1 VLESGGATVSPEGGP
16 WRRLV
21 NLRQNMAERGRGA
34 LWIDPGDRLPH
45 AGPSGEWRASA
56 PNPGRQRGWHW
67 RLLRWTLLGM
77 LWAVILAGGVIG
89 YFALTLPPVADLLA
103 GDRRP
108 SVTLLG
114 SDGSVV
120 ATFGDL
126 FGEPLHLKD
135 LPPYVPEAVIATEDR
150 RFYHHFGLDPIGL
163 ARAAY
168 VNLRA
173 GHVVQ
178 GGSTITQQLAKNL
191 FLTPERTLARK
202 IQEALLALWLEHKFT
217 KDQLLE
223 IYLNRVY
230 LGAGTYGVDAA
241 AQRYFDKSARDVS
254 LYEAAAI
261 AGLLKA
267 PTRFSPA
274 HDRQRAAERTAQV
287 LANMVAAGY
296 ITEAQLAAAE
306 KQKSELA
313 LAGRIRPGS
322 RYFADWVYEQSA
334 TYAGGDSGPP
344 RDLLVLTTIDPKLQA
359 AAEAAV
365 EATLSRQGEKAGV
378 EQAALVAM
386 SPDGAV
392 RAMVGGRDYGESQFN
407 RVTQALRQP
416 GSAFKPFVYLTA
428 LEHGITPDDRFVDQ
442 PMRIGNWQ
450 PHNYEGTYRG
460 EITVSEALA
469 HSVNTVAAQV
479 LQRVG
484 VDNVIATA
492 HRLGITAE
500 LARDPSLALGTS
512 EVSLIDLTSA
522 YCAFASGG
530 VAALPYGVFEIR
542 DRDGKVL
549 YKRQGDGGA
558 RVISPEIAA
567 TMNEM
572 LARVMTEGTGR
583 AAALDRPAAGKTGT
597 TSDFRDAWF
606 VGYTADLVTGVWL
619 GNDDNT
625 PTNHVIGGTLPA
637 RTWKAFMVAASQG
650 TAVRPLP
657 TAPQEAQVSSS
668 SNSWLS
674 RLLHNIFGGDSRPA
688 ATRPNTFVPRPNG

>member
-1 VLESGGATVSPEGGP
+1 M
-16 WRRLV
+16 
-21 NLRQNMAERGRGA
+21 RQDMAERGRGV
-34 LWIDPGDRLPH
+34 LRIDPEDRRARTP
-45 AGPSGEWRASA
+45 PSESRRSGT
-56 PNPGRQRGWHW
+56 GRSQPPRWGW
-67 RLLRWTLLGM
+67 RLLRWSLLTG
-77 LWAVILAGGVIG
+77 LWAVILTAGVLG
-89 YFALTLPPVADLLA
+89 YFALTLPPVADLMTA
-103 GDRRP
+103 QRRP

-114 SDGSVV
+114 MDGSVV
-120 ATFGDL
+120 ATVGDL
-126 FGEPLHLKD
+126 FGEPLHLRD
-135 LPPYVPEAVIATEDR
+135 LPPYMPQAVLATEDR

-163 ARAAY
+163 ARAMY

-191 FLTPERTLARK
+191 FLTPERTLPRK

-241 AQRYFDKSARDVS
+241 AERYFDKSARDVT
-254 LYEAAAI
+254 LYEAATI

-274 HDRQRAAERTAQV
+274 NDRARAEQRTAQV

-296 ITEAQLAAAE
+296 ITPAQLAAAQA
-306 KQKSELA
+306 QKSQLA
-313 LAGRIRPGS
+313 LAGRIKPGS

-334 TYAGGDSGPP
+334 AYAGGDGAG
-344 RDLLVLTTIDPKLQA
+344 RDLLVLTTLDPRLQA

-392 RAMVGGRDYGESQFN
+392 RAMVGGRNYGESQFN

-416 GSAFKPFVYLTA
+416 GSAFKPFVYLA
-428 LEHGITPDDRFVDQ
+428 AFEHGLGPNDRFVDQ
-442 PMRIGNWQ
+442 PIRIGNWQ

-460 EITVSEALA
+460 EITVTDALA

-492 HRLGITAE
+492 HRLGITSE

-530 VAALPYGVFEIR
+530 VGALPYGIFEIR
-542 DRDGKVL
+542 DRDGTVL
-549 YKRQGDGGA
+549 YKRHGDGGA
-558 RVISPEIAA
+558 RVISPELAGM
-567 TMNEM
+567 MNDM
-572 LARVMTEGTGR
+572 LAEVLSRGTGR

-597 TSDFRDAWF
+597 TQDFRDAWF
-606 VGYTADLVTGVWL
+606 VGYTADLVAGVWL
-619 GNDDNT
+619 GNDDDT
-625 PTNHVIGGTLPA
+625 PTKHVIGGTLPA
-637 RTWKAFMVAASQG
+637 RTWRAFMVAASEG
-650 TAVRPLP
+650 TAARPLP
-657 TAPQEAQVSSS
+657 SAPQVALTGSSS
-668 SNSWLS
+668 GGWLS
-674 RLLHNIFGGDSRPA
+674 RLLHNIFGSDSR
-688 ATRPNTFVPRPNG
+688 ATPQHRDPSAPRPNG

>member
-1 VLESGGATVSPEGGP
+1 
-16 WRRLV
+16 
-21 NLRQNMAERGRGA
+21 MAERGRRA
-34 LWIDPGDRLPH
+34 LHIDPEDRRPSS
-45 AGPSGEWRASA
+45 GPSQNRRNGA
-56 PNPGRQRGWHW
+56 GRTPRPRWGW
-67 RLLRWTLLGM
+67 RLTRWGLLAG
-77 LWAVILAGGVIG
+77 LWAAILTAGVLG
-89 YFALTLPPVADLLA
+89 YFALTLPPVADLMTA
-103 GDRRP
+103 QRRP

-114 SDGSVV
+114 TDGSVI
-120 ATFGDL
+120 ATVGDL
-126 FGEPLHLKD
+126 FGQPLRLKD

-150 RFYHHFGLDPIGL
+150 RFYHHFGLDPVGL
-163 ARAAY
+163 ARALY

-191 FLTPERTLARK
+191 FLTPERTLPRK

-241 AQRYFDKSARDVS
+241 AERYFDKSARDAT

-274 HDRQRAAERTAQV
+274 NDRARAEQRTAQV

-296 ITEAQLAAAE
+296 ITPAQLAAAQA
-306 KQKSELA
+306 QKSELA
-313 LAGRIRPGS
+313 LAGRIKPGS
-322 RYFADWVYEQSA
+322 RYFADWVYEQSTA
-334 TYAGGDSGPP
+334 YAGQEGAG
-344 RDLLVLTTIDPKLQA
+344 RDLLVLTTLDPRLQA

-365 EATLSRQGEKAGV
+365 SATLSRDGEKADV

-386 SPDGAV
+386 SPDGAI
-392 RAMVGGRDYGESQFN
+392 RAMVGGRNYGESQFN
-407 RVTQALRQP
+407 RVTQAQRQP
-416 GSAFKPFVYLTA
+416 GSAFKPFVYLAA
-428 LEHGITPDDRFVDQ
+428 LEHGLSPTDHFVDQ
-442 PMRIGNWQ
+442 PIRIGDWQ

-460 EITVSEALA
+460 EITVSDALA
-469 HSVNTVAAQV
+469 HSVNTVAAEV

-484 VDNVIATA
+484 VDNVIAAA

-500 LARDPSLALGTS
+500 LSRDPSLALGTS

-530 VAALPYGVFEIR
+530 VGALPYGIFEIR
-542 DRDGKVL
+542 DRDGAVL
-549 YKRQGDGGA
+549 YKRHGDGGA
-558 RVISPEIAA
+558 RVISPEVAGM
-567 TMNEM
+567 MNDM
-572 LARVMTEGTGR
+572 LSEVMTRGTGR
-583 AAALDRPAAGKTGT
+583 AAALNRPAAGKTGT
-597 TSDFRDAWF
+597 TQDFRDAWF

-625 PTNHVIGGTLPA
+625 PTKHVVGGTLPA
-637 RTWKAFMVAASQG
+637 RTWHSFMVAASDG
-650 TAVRPLP
+650 TAARPLP
-657 TAPQEAQVSSS
+657 SAPQVALTGSSS
-668 SNSWLS
+668 GGWFS
-674 RLLHNIFGGDSRPA
+674 RLLHNIFGNDTHA
-688 ATRPNTFVPRPNG
+688 APQRRTPFVPRPNG